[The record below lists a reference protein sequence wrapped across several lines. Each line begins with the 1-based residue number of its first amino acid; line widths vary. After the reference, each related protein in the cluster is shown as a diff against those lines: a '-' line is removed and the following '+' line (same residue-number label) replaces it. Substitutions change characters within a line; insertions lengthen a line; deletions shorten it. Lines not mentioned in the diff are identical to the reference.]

1 MSVWALSLQRN
12 EEAQCRWG
20 AVGRIHSEIMK
31 RNMNHCMWHS
41 NKGPR
46 LHSTSVCL
54 YKSPMCRNY
63 TCNVFF
69 SGLKGFCCAALRGS
83 PVFTVLWNHLQTLH
97 LMGQSSGL
105 TDPWSTRQMFS
116 ILLPAA
122 DYPTPSSGWL
132 CHTQLNL
139 SETGSPSRCFFSC
152 WGPHVFH
159 WYPPPLQG
167 PSSSLSAGMILY
179 IRDNKYSTRKLL
191 GLIKTFPAKWQG
203 IKLLVKPVASLHDN
217 FKTTLHRKKKS

>member
-1 MSVWALSLQRN
+1 MSARALSLQRN
-12 EEAQCRWG
+12 EDAQCRWG

-116 ILLPAA
+116 LLLSTA

-139 SETGSPSRCFFSC
+139 SETGPPSRCFFSC
-152 WGPHVFH
+152 WGPHVFY
-159 WYPPPLQG
+159 WYLPPLQG

-179 IRDNKYSTRKLL
+179 IRDNKDSTRKLL
-191 GLIKTFPAKWQG
+191 GLIKNTSSK
-203 IKLLVKPVASLHDN
+203 VAGY
-217 FKTTLHRKKKS
+217 K

>member
-1 MSVWALSLQRN
+1 MSARALSLQRN

-20 AVGRIHSEIMK
+20 AVGRIHSEVMK

-105 TDPWSTRQMFS
+105 DLQGRCFPYFC
-116 ILLPAA
+116 LPLITPPPHLDDSA
-122 DYPTPSSGWL
+122 TPSSTCLKQDLPLDASSPAGVPM
-132 CHTQLNL
+132 
-139 SETGSPSRCFFSC
+139 SFTGIFLHSRVHPVPYLQVWFCTLEIIKI
-152 WGPHVFH
+152 
-159 WYPPPLQG
+159 PPEN
-167 PSSSLSAGMILY
+167 S
-179 IRDNKYSTRKLL
+179 
-191 GLIKTFPAKWQG
+191 
-203 IKLLVKPVASLHDN
+203 
-217 FKTTLHRKKKS
+217 